1 MPTNLPAEYYEAE
14 EKYKAAVSS
23 EDRVRL
29 LEELISTV
37 PKHKGTDK
45 LRADLRKR
53 LSKLKSASQTQKNV
67 SRHVSAYQIAKEG
80 AGQVALIGQPNVGKS
95 ALLNALTNAT
105 PEIAAYPFS
114 TWTPTPGMMDVDGA
128 QIQLI
133 DTPPLNREYVEPAF
147 MDLVRRSD
155 LVVLVI
161 DLQADP
167 IGQLEDSLH
176 FLAEQRIAPERH
188 RQKYQDQLRFIFRPF
203 KVVVNKCDDPTFSED
218 FNVLCELLD
227 EDWSLI
233 PLSASTGYKLDRFKQ
248 AVYQTLGIMRVFT
261 KPPGKEPDMSTPYV
275 LQTGTNVEDFAAKV
289 HRDFFNQL
297 KAARVWGSSAFD
309 GQVVGRDHILQDG
322 DIVELQI

>member
-14 EKYKAAVSS
+14 EKYKAAASP
-23 EDRVRL
+23 EERVRL

-45 LRADLRKR
+45 LRADLRRR
-53 LSKLKSASQTQKNV
+53 LSKLKSASQTQKKV
-67 SRHVSAYQIAKEG
+67 SRHVSAYQIVKEG
-80 AGQVALIGQPNVGKS
+80 AGQIAIIGQPNVGKS
-95 ALLNALTNAT
+95 ALLNALTNAS
-105 PEIAAYPFS
+105 PEVAAYPFS

-133 DTPPLNREYVEPAF
+133 DTPPLNWDYVEPAF

-167 IGQLEDSLH
+167 IGQLEDSLL

-188 RQKYQDQLRFIFRPF
+188 RQIHQDQMRFMYRPF
-203 KVVVNKCDDPTFSED
+203 MIVVNKCDDPSFDED
-218 FNVLCELLD
+218 FEVLCELLD
-227 EDWSLI
+227 EDWPLI
-233 PLSASTGYKLDRFKQ
+233 PLSASTGYNLDRFKRG
-248 AVYQTLGIMRVFT
+248 VYHQLGIMRVFT
-261 KPPGKEPDMSTPYV
+261 KPPGKEPDLTTPYV
-275 LQTGTNVEDFAAKV
+275 LQRGTNVEEFAAKV
-289 HRDFFNQL
+289 HRDFFDQL

-322 DIVELQI
+322 DVVELQI